1 MLEKRNPIPT
11 ENTHDLLVGT
21 LSIGIPSFNLK
32 ILIGSSWA
40 WPGDQKQNFLPHCM
54 KQIIYIYVIHHATNQ
69 LCNKQNINLEL
80 SRFSIRSVFAGK
92 LSDGI
97 WLKKFLDNMSQDAKD
112 VVPGELSPL
121 KPADAE
127 VQKICDQ
134 VSVY

>member
-1 MLEKRNPIPT
+1 M
-11 ENTHDLLVGT
+11 ENAHDLLVGT

-80 SRFSIRSVFAGK
+80 SRFSEYQIS
-92 LSDGI
+92 LCWEII
-97 WLKKFLDNMSQDAKD
+97 WRNLAK
-112 VVPGELSPL
+112 EISW
-121 KPADAE
+121 
-127 VQKICDQ
+127 QH
-134 VSVY
+134 VSGR

>member
-1 MLEKRNPIPT
+1 
-11 ENTHDLLVGT
+11 
-21 LSIGIPSFNLK
+21 
-32 ILIGSSWA
+32 
-40 WPGDQKQNFLPHCM
+40 M

-97 WLKKFLDNMSQDAKD
+97 WLTKFLDNMSQDVKD
-112 VVPGELSPL
+112 VVPGELGPL

-134 VSVY
+134 VSVLSPLNFEMP